1 MEERLVGFITSN
13 DKSWDKRWKY
23 NCAIFIV
30 SYIFM
35 GAVTGITNDSYISY
49 LNLTVPDIVKGLPMY
64 TSIGTFIMAIT
75 LLLVHKLGYK
85 KIIIFAP
92 VVLVGALLSCI
103 YSSNAKVI
111 LVANILV
118 NVGAGLFDFIYP
130 LMFTSYTPKEKRISM
145 FSRVMYCNLI
155 SQSILTFLNGKIVVW
170 KFSNYLGI
178 SYDKASIL
186 SENASKLTSEQM
198 SYYISS
204 YELTLW
210 IAIIFAVLALGCL
223 FFLREKVEDYQET
236 DEEIAARKSEKKFD
250 IKLFCNKYIIMWVV
264 IFSIIRF
271 GALLITPYFP
281 IYLNN
286 FLHISRGTV
295 STIIT
300 LQTLAMVLGFLAA
313 PYLEKKLGSI
323 VTISASMILCIPLM
337 LIMAN
342 GTVLGGNIA
351 WVIGGVLFLRSGLA
365 NASNPIQQSLPLTFV
380 PKNLAPAYSSFIL
393 ISNSIVGIVAGIYAR
408 YYLLKTESGYG
419 TAYYIASILYFIAA
433 VLLLI
438 IFIKKYNRGLSEEE
452 IQENEVKEE
461 FVEAK

>member
-1 MEERLVGFITSN
+1 MEEKLVGIITSN
-13 DKSWDKRWKY
+13 DKNWDSRWKY

-49 LNLTVPDIVKGLPMY
+49 LNLTVPNVVKALPMY
-64 TSIGTFIMAIT
+64 TSIATFIMAMT

-85 KIIIFAP
+85 KIILFAP
-92 VVLVGALLSCI
+92 IALIGALLSCI

-111 LVANILV
+111 LISNILV
-118 NVGAGLFDFIYP
+118 NIGAGMFDFIYP

-155 SQSILTFLNGKIVVW
+155 SQSLLTFLNGKVVVW
-170 KFSNYLGI
+170 KFSRYLGI
-178 SYDKASIL
+178 DYNQASTL
-186 SENASKLTSEQM
+186 SENASKLNSTQM
-198 SYYISS
+198 SYYINS
-204 YELTLW
+204 YRFALW
-210 IAIIFAVLALGCL
+210 IAIIFTVLALICL
-223 FFLREKVEDYQET
+223 VFLRERVEDYRESE
-236 DEEIAARKSEKKFD
+236 EEIIARKAEKKFD
-250 IKLFCNKYIIMWVV
+250 FKIFLNKHIIMWVV

-337 LIMAN
+337 IIMAN
-342 GTVLGGNIA
+342 GAMLGGNIA
-351 WVIGGVLFLRSGLA
+351 WIIGGVLFLRSGFA

-393 ISNSIVGIVAGIYAR
+393 VSNSIVGIFAGIFAR
-408 YYLLKTESGYG
+408 YSLLKTDAGYG
-419 TAYYIASILYFIAA
+419 RAYYIASALYFIASI
-433 VLLLI
+433 LLLI
-438 IFIKKYNRGLSEEE
+438 IFTKKYNRGLSESE
-452 IQENEVKEE
+452 IKEHEVKEE
-461 FVEAK
+461 LVEAN

>member
-1 MEERLVGFITSN
+1 MEEKLVGIITSN
-13 DKSWDKRWKY
+13 DKNWDSRWKY
-23 NCAIFIV
+23 NCTIFIV

-49 LNLTVPDIVKGLPMY
+49 LNLTVPNVVKALPMY
-64 TSIGTFIMAIT
+64 TSIATFIMAMT

-85 KIIIFAP
+85 KIILFAP
-92 VVLVGALLSCI
+92 IALIGALLSCI

-111 LVANILV
+111 LISNILV
-118 NVGAGLFDFIYP
+118 NIGAGMFDFIYP

-155 SQSILTFLNGKIVVW
+155 SQSLLTFLNGKVVVW
-170 KFSNYLGI
+170 KFSRYLGI
-178 SYDKASIL
+178 DYNQASTL
-186 SENASKLTSEQM
+186 SENASKLNSTQM
-198 SYYISS
+198 SYYINS
-204 YELTLW
+204 YRFALW
-210 IAIIFAVLALGCL
+210 IAIIFTVLALICL
-223 FFLREKVEDYQET
+223 VFLRERVEDYRESE
-236 DEEIAARKSEKKFD
+236 EEIIARKAEKKFD
-250 IKLFCNKYIIMWVV
+250 FKIFLNKHIIMWVV

-323 VTISASMILCIPLM
+323 ITISASMMLCIPLM
-337 LIMAN
+337 IIMAN
-342 GTVLGGNIA
+342 GAMLGGNIA
-351 WVIGGVLFLRSGLA
+351 WIIGGVLFLRSGFA

-393 ISNSIVGIVAGIYAR
+393 ISNSIVGIFAGIFAR
-408 YYLLKTESGYG
+408 YSLLKTDAGYG
-419 TAYYIASILYFIAA
+419 RAYYIASALYFIASI
-433 VLLLI
+433 LLLI
-438 IFIKKYNRGLSEEE
+438 IFTKKYNRGLSESE
-452 IQENEVKEE
+452 IKEHEVKEE
-461 FVEAK
+461 IVEAN

>member
-1 MEERLVGFITSN
+1 MEERLVGIITSN

-49 LNLTVPDIVKGLPMY
+49 LNLTVPDVVKGLPMY
-64 TSIGTFIMAIT
+64 TSIGTFIMAMT

-85 KIIIFAP
+85 KIIICAP
-92 VVLVGALLSCI
+92 VVLIGALLSCI
-103 YSSNAKVI
+103 YSSNSGVI

-118 NVGAGLFDFIYP
+118 NIGAGLFDFIYP
-130 LMFTSYTPKEKRISM
+130 LMFTSYTPKDKRISM
-145 FSRVMYCNLI
+145 FARVMYCNLI

-170 KFSNYLGI
+170 KFSKYLGI
-178 SYDKASIL
+178 SYDKASVL
-186 SENASKLTSEQM
+186 SENASKLNSTQM
-198 SYYISS
+198 GYYISS
-204 YELTLW
+204 YEFALW
-210 IAIIFAVLALGCL
+210 IAIIFTALALICL
-223 FFLREKVEDYQET
+223 FFLRERVEDYRET
-236 DEEIAARKSEKKFD
+236 EEEIAARKSEKKFD
-250 IKLFCNKYIIMWVV
+250 LKIFCNKYILMWVV

-300 LQTLAMVLGFLAA
+300 MQTLAMVLGFLAA
-313 PYLEKKLGSI
+313 PFLEKKLGSI
-323 VTISASMILCIPLM
+323 VTISLSMVLCIPLM

-342 GTVLGGNIA
+342 GTMFGGNIA
-351 WVIGGVLFLRSGLA
+351 WIIGAVLFLRSGLA

-380 PKNLAPAYSSFIL
+380 SKNLAPAYSSFIL
-393 ISNSIVGIVAGIYAR
+393 ISNSIVGIFAGIYAR
-408 YYLLKTESGYG
+408 YSLLKTEAGYG
-419 TAYYIASILYFIAA
+419 NAYYIASTLYFIAS
-433 VLLLI
+433 VLLVV
-438 IFIKKYNRGLSEEE
+438 IFTKKYNRGLSENE
-452 IQENEVKEE
+452 IKENETKEE
-461 FVEAK
+461 LVESK